1 MTLKKCCLNNKIII
15 IIFLIKIKKFMNKCP
30 ICEEEI
36 SEKKEIK
43 CSLCLTIHCS
53 VSCLLEHYSIHQNIK
68 SDDNSPKLLLTLKR
82 RQSEILTEKYN
93 FLSQGN
99 YLENNKYDDIYK
111 IENFELIK
119 KGFFPL
125 ELGHGSFGRVYL
137 GKNKINNK
145 LCAIKTINKRQIYRI
160 YGNYKIIYNEI
171 SIHSRCI
178 HQNIIRL
185 YNIYEDENEIKLIL
199 EYAPNGTL
207 YEKIKE
213 EKKLDEKKAYSYFIQ
228 ILNAVTFLH
237 LNNIIH
243 RDIKPENI
251 LIDENEMLKLCDFGW
266 SKEIDL
272 EKRHSI
278 CGTVEYMA
286 PEIIQRENY
295 DFGVDIWSLGIFLYE
310 MVIGHS
316 PFYAKEIKNIKIKIK
331 EHNIEFDDNI
341 SYNCRDLIKKLLNSN
356 PEKRFKLKD
365 ICKHPFIIENIKK
378 IKNDNLKNKICYKKE
393 KSKFVFGKGRS
404 CSSNNLISVENK
416 RLETLKSDLN
426 LEIEKT
432 KKQIKQ
438 LDFQQQNFDI
448 FENIKNKR
456 YMKKKLKKSKCI
468 VPIYQSKTIPNN
480 NENEIKNKLCTLNKN
495 ENIELQNEN
504 INRINIL
511 SYSLKPG
518 RINATSKFYMKN
530 YNNNSFNKH

>member
-1 MTLKKCCLNNKIII
+1 
-15 IIFLIKIKKFMNKCP
+15 MNKCP
-30 ICEEEI
+30 ICEEQIKE
-36 SEKKEIK
+36 EKNIK
-43 CSLCLTIHCS
+43 CSLCLTKYCS
-53 VSCLLEHYSIHQNIK
+53 VSCLLEHYSIHQYIK
-68 SDDNSPKLLLTLKR
+68 QDDDSKKLILTLKR
-82 RQSEILTEKYN
+82 RQSEILTEKYY

-111 IENFELIK
+111 IENFELIN

-137 GKNKINNK
+137 GKNKINNQ
-145 LCAIKTINKRQIYRI
+145 LCAIKTINKRQIYRM

-171 SIHSRCI
+171 SIHSRFI

-185 YNIYEDENEIKLIL
+185 YNIYEDENEFKLIL
-199 EYAPNGTL
+199 EYASNGNL

-213 EKKLDEKKAYSYFIQ
+213 EKKISEKKAYSYFIQ
-228 ILNAVTFLH
+228 ILNAVSFLH

-251 LIDENEMLKLCDFGW
+251 LIDENNILKLCDFGW

-272 EKRHSI
+272 EKRHTI

-310 MVIGHS
+310 MIIGHS
-316 PFYAKEIKNIKIKIK
+316 PFYAKEIKNIKINIK
-331 EHNIEFDDNI
+331 EHNIEFNDNL
-341 SYNCRDLIKKLLNSN
+341 SDNCKDLIKKLLNSN

-365 ICKHPFIIENIKK
+365 IYKHPFIIENMRNDG
-378 IKNDNLKNKICYKKE
+378 NDNMGNKIYSKKE
-393 KSKFVFGKGRS
+393 KSKFVFKKERS
-404 CSSNNLISVENK
+404 CSLKNLFSVENK
-416 RLETLKSDLN
+416 RFENLKGNLN
-426 LEIEKT
+426 IEIQKA
-432 KKQIKQ
+432 KKKIKQ
-438 LDFQQQNFDI
+438 LDFQQQNFDV
-448 FENIKNKR
+448 FENIKKKKD
-456 YMKKKLKKSKCI
+456 MKKNLKKSKYI
-468 VPIYQSKTIPNN
+468 IPIYQSKTIPNN
-480 NENEIKNKLCTLNKN
+480 MENEKKNKLNNYKT
-495 ENIELQNEN
+495 ENIDIQNEN

-530 YNNNSFNKH
+530 INNNSFTKH